1 MSTVSASRALARL
14 FRGRMLALLLV
25 GCLLDLIFPQPVE
38 AQMQRVIGGM
48 GRSISGSWKRIVSDP
63 QRFRIRPKL
72 VIDPQRQASA
82 AIALS
87 TDESRR
93 LVLAIHGDGAAHLW
107 DLERGVRIGGRVGD
121 IVAGIVQGA
130 GRSAEIV
137 AVHRDGSV
145 SALRLDGEQRS
156 VRDAIPDF
164 DAGAA
169 PSLSGDGRAMAFR
182 TRDGRWHVARLG
194 TRPTVLRDAA
204 SEAQPILSPDGST
217 VVYRAAGGA
226 LAIGRISGSEVRVQ
240 AFLDGCNRGVP
251 VTAAVFTPIGTRV
264 VLGDARGHLCVW
276 TVVGAD
282 APKRLFAVP
291 TEGLDGG
298 VASLAMNRD
307 GTRVAAGGSNGSVEV
322 WTVSGEIGRQ
332 ASVKLS
338 PGASRP
344 LLLDT
349 SRQWV
354 FGGESNGTIAIHSLE
369 REGTEEPTAIGWL
382 ISTAQGWTVLD
393 RKGRFDGSQ
402 SGIDALSWSG
412 ETVTRIRQDLPVDAF
427 SESYFEPGLLT
438 KLGAPELGLGVRIRS
453 DFLRPDFLTAGVDD
467 LSSEGYLRPP
477 EVAVDPIPSEGRT
490 AGEAVSITARPTESD
505 YPEKLLSEIRLYHN
519 GKLVP
524 DGQIAKTDGIAR
536 FNVRLSA
543 GRNDFQALGIGHRGI
558 EGPLSPVR
566 TVAVSAAPSRP
577 ALRMVAI
584 GINDY
589 VRPAWE
595 LFYARN
601 DAQTVVSALRGR
613 GSSLFADVQTVTL
626 LDASADK
633 PSIEKHIMEASSS
646 PHDVLVIYFS
656 GHGYAFR
663 EKDRWEW
670 YLLPFTSEWKRKASS
685 QADHD
690 AQIRQFGLSSRRL
703 MQLLTRTQAQRVFLV
718 LDSCRSGAV
727 VGAFETLARSGRR
740 DLDEA
745 VAQKSLRRLGRVG
758 GIHILAASRA
768 QEDATELQV
777 VPHGALTYLVIEGI
791 RGAADGVGDR
801 DSDGQVSVRE
811 IVDYAALEMPT
822 LAHKLVQE
830 PISQIPVGYSRGT
843 DFALAAP

>member
-1 MSTVSASRALARL
+1 MRR
-14 FRGRMLALLLV
+14 
-25 GCLLDLIFPQPVE
+25 QPV
-38 AQMQRVIGGM
+38 
-48 GRSISGSWKRIVSDP
+48 
-63 QRFRIRPKL
+63 
-72 VIDPQRQASA
+72 
-82 AIALS
+82 
-87 TDESRR
+87 
-93 LVLAIHGDGAAHLW
+93 
-107 DLERGVRIGGRVGD
+107 
-121 IVAGIVQGA
+121 
-130 GRSAEIV
+130 
-137 AVHRDGSV
+137 
-145 SALRLDGEQRS
+145 
-156 VRDAIPDF
+156 
-164 DAGAA
+164 
-169 PSLSGDGRAMAFR
+169 
-182 TRDGRWHVARLG
+182 
-194 TRPTVLRDAA
+194 
-204 SEAQPILSPDGST
+204 LSPDGST

-291 TEGLDGG
+291 TEDLDGG

-307 GTRVAAGGSNGSVEV
+307 GTRVAVGGLSGSVEV
-322 WTVSGEIGRQ
+322 WTVSGAIIERQ
-332 ASVKLS
+332 ATVKLS

-349 SRQWV
+349 SRKWV

-369 REGTEEPTAIGWL
+369 REGTEEPTAVGWL

-393 RKGRFDGSQ
+393 RVGRFDGSQ

-412 ETVTRIRQDLPVDAF
+412 ETMTRIRQALPVDAF
-427 SESYFEPGLLT
+427 SESYFEPGLLA
-438 KLGAPELGLGVRIRS
+438 KLSVPPDRS
-453 DFLRPDFLTAGVDD
+453 DYLTAKVDD

-524 DGQIAKTDGIAR
+524 EGQVAKTDGIAR

-601 DAQTVVSALRGR
+601 DARTLASTLRER
-613 GSSLFADVQTVTL
+613 GSGLFADVQAVTL
-626 LDASADK
+626 LDASADRA
-633 PSIEKHIMEASSS
+633 SIEKRILEVSSS
-646 PHDVLVIYFS
+646 PHDVLVVYFS

-690 AQIRQFGLSSRRL
+690 AQIRQFGLSSKRL
-703 MQLLTRTQAQRVFLV
+703 MQLLTRAQAQRVFLI

-727 VGAFETLARSGRR
+727 VGAFEALSNPGGSGF
-740 DLDEA
+740 DDA
-745 VAQKSLRRLGRVG
+745 VAQKSLRRLARVG
-758 GIHILAASRA
+758 GIHVLAASRA
-768 QEDATELQV
+768 QEDATELQIEH
-777 VPHGALTYLVIEGI
+777 HGALTYLVIEGI
-791 RGAADGVGDR
+791 RGAADGAGDR
-801 DSDGQVSVRE
+801 DRDGQVSVRE

-822 LAHKLVQE
+822 LAHRLMQE

-843 DFALAAP
+843 DFALAAQ